1 MMQTITVP
9 SLRVCL
15 VYEEQRS
22 VAFSHTEHTTLIH
35 CCNKVSC
42 VKMSGSSCVSVCVVD
57 M

>member
-1 MMQTITVP
+1 VMQTITVP